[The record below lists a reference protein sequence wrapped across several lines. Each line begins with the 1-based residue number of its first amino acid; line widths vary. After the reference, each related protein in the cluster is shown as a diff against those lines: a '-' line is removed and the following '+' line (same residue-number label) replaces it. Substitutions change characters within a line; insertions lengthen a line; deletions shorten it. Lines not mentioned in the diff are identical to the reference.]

1 MAEIFKVEIIS
12 DDDRC
17 CELSLPAGD
26 HIMCDIYR
34 RFRQP
39 TESPFQWSLL
49 QCKGYEYLAPF
60 VQGERLLAVNLLAQ
74 QISNLNS
81 RQRTAF
87 EGITKREVELRRG
100 PFGIEDLIDYI
111 QTAEY
116 CHVIPE
122 ATDDASLGRFYA
134 EEGFIPA
141 VDDLPD
147 EVFEK
152 LDFAKFGKEIRLEEQ
167 GVFAANG
174 YVTLD
179 GEIIRRHMHIPDG
192 PMLPTYVFMLKT
204 KSYIFDDDFPYEGD
218 TVRLELPASEEQLLN
233 VARSLGLCTW
243 DEGVYTITDSAIPN
257 LFDVSDTF
265 GSLRALNALAK
276 EIEGL
281 TRPEFEK
288 YKALLETMECDDI
301 ESSLHCLQVLDQ
313 YHLDVLK
320 TSYGQL
326 AKEDVLSIT
335 DRDAA
340 SMIIKHLNLEAYGR
354 ELAEQEQGHLTPYGY
369 LTRQDMEQSMD
380 IAPIQA

>member
-1 MAEIFKVEIIS
+1 MAEIFKVEVIS

-17 CELSLPAGD
+17 CELSLPVGD
-26 HIMCDIYR
+26 HVMLDTYQR
-34 RFRQP
+34 LGQS

>member
-1 MAEIFKVEIIS
+1 LAEIFKVEVIS

-17 CELSLPAGD
+17 CELSLPVGD
-26 HIMCDIYR
+26 HVMLDTYQR
-34 RFRQP
+34 LGQS

>member
-1 MAEIFKVEIIS
+1 
-12 DDDRC
+12 
-17 CELSLPAGD
+17 
-26 HIMCDIYR
+26 
-34 RFRQP
+34 
-39 TESPFQWSLL
+39 
-49 QCKGYEYLAPF
+49 
-60 VQGERLLAVNLLAQ
+60 
-74 QISNLNS
+74 
-81 RQRTAF
+81 
-87 EGITKREVELRRG
+87 
-100 PFGIEDLIDYI
+100 
-111 QTAEY
+111 
-116 CHVIPE
+116 
-122 ATDDASLGRFYA
+122 
-134 EEGFIPA
+134 
-141 VDDLPD
+141 
-147 EVFEK
+147 
-152 LDFAKFGKEIRLEEQ
+152 
-167 GVFAANG
+167 VFAANG

>member
-1 MAEIFKVEIIS
+1 MAEIFKVEVIS

-17 CELSLPAGD
+17 CELSLPVGD
-26 HIMCDIYR
+26 HVMLDTYQR
-34 RFRQP
+34 LGQS

-152 LDFAKFGKEIRLEEQ
+152 LDFAKFGKEIRLAEH

-179 GEIIRRHMHIPDG
+179 GDIIRRYMHMPDG

>member
-1 MAEIFKVEIIS
+1 MAEIFKVEVIS

-17 CELSLPAGD
+17 CELSLPVGD
-26 HIMCDIYR
+26 HVMLDTYQR
-34 RFRQP
+34 LGQS

-354 ELAEQEQGHLTPYGY
+354 ELVEQEQGHLTPYGY

>member
-12 DDDRC
+12 NNGRC

-26 HIMCDIYR
+26 HVMFDTYQR
-34 RFRQP
+34 LRQS
-39 TESPFQWSLL
+39 TESPLQWGLL

-60 VQGERLLAVNLLAQ
+60 VQDESLLAVNLLAQ
-74 QISNLNS
+74 QISNLTS

-87 EGITKREVELRRG
+87 EGITKREVEQRRG
-100 PFGIEDLIDYI
+100 PFGIEDLFHYI
-111 QTAEY
+111 RTAEF

-167 GVFAANG
+167 GVFTANG

-179 GEIIRRHMHIPDG
+179 SMINRGHVYIPDG
-192 PMLPTYVFMLKT
+192 PMLPTYVFQLKT
-204 KSYIFDDDFPYEGD
+204 KAYPFNDEWPYED
-218 TVRLELPASEEQLLN
+218 EAVELELPASEEQLQG
-233 VARSLGLCTW
+233 VAEALVLGAW
-243 DEGVYTITDSAIPN
+243 EEGVYTITDSAIPN
-257 LFDVSDTF
+257 LADESDNF
-265 GSLRALNALAK
+265 SSLRALNALAE
-276 EIEGL
+276 EIAGL
-281 TRPEFEK
+281 SMPQLEK
-288 YKALLETMECDDI
+288 YKAVLEITQCDDI
-301 ESSLHCLQVLDQ
+301 AGCMQCLQDLDR
-313 YHLDVLK
+313 YHLDVIR
-320 TSYGQL
+320 TSYEEL
-326 AKEDVLSIT
+326 AKEDIFGLT

-354 ELAEQEQGHLTPYGY
+354 ELVEQEQGHLTPYGY
-369 LTRQDMEQSMD
+369 LTRQDMEQSMGV
-380 IAPIQA
+380 APIQA